1 MPARV
6 WTENIRQEYEDYEGK
21 VVSVKGKI
29 NFYAGHPELSV
40 ELMRPL
46 NDGEF
51 LVDEVC
57 RTLDEETVKND
68 TESIRTMMKK
78 VGDDGL
84 RGFVGKILNSENLDK
99 MDVLPVHISG
109 HHNYRGGMLEHTMEV
124 AFGAYFHA
132 KTTAA
137 VRRQPVDY
145 DILITGALLHDL
157 VTLFQVRSRGY
168 GFYRAPFDGLLNGS
182 QAYEILSDARKEF
195 RISDEAFAHLI
206 HIIDASHEGAEAKTL
221 EAMAVKS
228 ANALSIEMNRLEDTF
243 RNTDL
248 YNRGGA
254 LNTYS
259 RTLGREVYRFG
270 RKDEA

>member
-1 MPARV
+1 MRKDKGIYRKDLFCSQLRASCDGEVGLDIFLLSSVKYSSTSRGTKWLEVKLEDRTGSLPARV

-29 NFYAGHPELSV
+29 NFYAGHPELRV

-57 RTLDEETVKND
+57 RTLDEETIKND

-99 MDVLPVHISG
+99 MAVLPVHISG

-124 AFGAYFHA
+124 AFGAYF
-132 KTTAA
+132 
-137 VRRQPVDY
+137 
-145 DILITGALLHDL
+145 
-157 VTLFQVRSRGY
+157 
-168 GFYRAPFDGLLNGS
+168 
-182 QAYEILSDARKEF
+182 
-195 RISDEAFAHLI
+195 
-206 HIIDASHEGAEAKTL
+206 
-221 EAMAVKS
+221 
-228 ANALSIEMNRLEDTF
+228 SIPPR
-243 RNTDL
+243 
-248 YNRGGA
+248 
-254 LNTYS
+254 
-259 RTLGREVYRFG
+259 
-270 RKDEA
+270 